1 MIKVVIFQWW
11 NGMKVLKRF
20 IFFFSLWLGYVYS
33 HLINFKK
40 QMVEELNN
48 FKRPVFNCTI
58 EEVVRSLDMLE

>member
-1 MIKVVIFQWW
+1 
-11 NGMKVLKRF
+11 MKVLKRF
-20 IFFFSLWLGYVYS
+20 IYFFSLWLGYVYS